1 MDIYKKIKKIDDADK
16 LVTLKQELQQCNFY
30 MNMLTLPLLNDIQI
44 HEAEQF
50 ANNMYERIMEESPDI
65 ALSNTN
71 PIPRNIDS
79 ISNLKLNL
87 QAIHTMLLEIMGKD
101 AKDIVD
107 KD

>member
-1 MDIYKKIKKIDDADK
+1 MDIYQKLEKMDDADK
-16 LVTLKQELQQCNFY
+16 LVTHKRELQQCKFY
-30 MNMLTLPLLNDIQI
+30 MSMLTLPLLNDIQI

-50 ANNMYERIMEESPDI
+50 ANNMYEMIKEESPSI

-79 ISNLKLNL
+79 ISNLKINL
-87 QAIHTMLLEIMGKD
+87 RAIHTMLLEIMGKE

>member
-1 MDIYKKIKKIDDADK
+1 MGIYKKIEKMDSADK
-16 LVTLKQELQQCNFY
+16 LVTHERELQQCKFY
-30 MNMLTLPLLNDIQI
+30 MNMLTSPLLNNIQI

-50 ANNMYERIMEESPDI
+50 ANNMYEMIKEESPRI

-79 ISNLKLNL
+79 ISNLIMNL
-87 QAIHTMLLEIMGKD
+87 QAIHTMLLEIIVKE